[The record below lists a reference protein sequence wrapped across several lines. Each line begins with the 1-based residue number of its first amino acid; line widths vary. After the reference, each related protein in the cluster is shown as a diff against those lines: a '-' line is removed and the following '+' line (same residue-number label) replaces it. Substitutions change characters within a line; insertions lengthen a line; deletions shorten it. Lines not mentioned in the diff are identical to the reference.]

1 MKYKSKVFKL
11 LSVLTAVIL
20 FMTFNA
26 DFNSVFAENIRNNKI
41 IYGDINDDGS
51 IDCFDIVAL
60 RKILISQTSL
70 SEDKKEDLNGNNIVD
85 GNDLYLL
92 QLYVLGSINEF
103 PVEVANQINII
114 DRDIISNKQAEL
126 SITKEMQ
133 TLAETL
139 KTPVNIYNYLC
150 NNIKTEFY
158 INSRKGAI
166 GTFEMNG
173 GNDVDCA
180 SLLIAMLNQ
189 IGIKSV
195 YVNGTISLP
204 IETAKNL
211 TGAFNADS
219 ALKILKYWDSNA
231 ELNKENTQII
241 LKHTWVRSNINGKT
255 YDLDCSFKEYLY
267 QETFFDTLNSKY
279 NFDNINLSES
289 YINDTINEICNSQS
303 GNYAI
308 NDKKVVKTSIS
319 VLPEALPY
327 TYETA
332 NEYNFVDNTNSDTVT
347 FNLKGHKYTYKSA
360 ELYGKQISMQY
371 EVNDALTDEDAFLY
385 GASEGE
391 TIYDLMKDYSV
402 DGGLKSA
409 GDKYGDMQ
417 LVLRI
422 NGKKIAAGNP
432 AKITKKQT
440 TTVQIN
446 TMGNPIELTK
456 ECVVGATYSIVLDY
470 QNMSAYKMI
479 GDIENLQQLK
489 KDLNE
494 SNLFSTKYAGKLLEF
509 IGDTY
514 FSELD
519 ICCNML
525 SEQSDVFITR
535 NLGIVFVGYEPSITV
550 EPQNLGYS
558 VDKSG
563 NVAIDA
569 ISTTFNTISRN
580 SDSEMENKVQY
591 SIGMVSSQLESS
603 VIDQICDV
611 QSVSSTNIIRYSK
624 LNDINLC
631 MLSSLN
637 DNDITNLSINN
648 NAKEIIKDRLNK
660 GYIITVPEKDITINS
675 WTGSGYIV
683 YNPENSSAEYILSRD
698 TSSNGGCSSNSI
710 SLTSMIAIFFS
721 TEALLGSA
729 VFCANAL
736 TAISFAGI
744 IPFIGTTLIAAGAIA
759 LLLISFDIQAYTFD
773 LVYKAGNG
781 DAEASQQLKLNNYID
796 IAMASITTSAAIA
809 SRVCN
814 SFYKEA
820 RVIGKTEKY
829 GSSAV
834 EGAMKNSDDMADA
847 FRDASKLSESSNLKK
862 QHINISV
869 SFGEK
874 GTNNLIK
881 FINSDD
887 NIIAKINQTEYSD
900 EIVSFISKYGDYFTD
915 DIILYCKD
923 SLEFDDIVNF
933 NRFLNENSIN
943 NPNDIIRANRLH
955 LVGVTNENIKN
966 VINNGTKSSL
976 YIQKKVLKLTKFKYL
991 ANDENILNAS
1001 RNGYIDITNWRGQ
1014 LSYDI
1019 SLEGMNEGEWRA
1031 IDKYM
1036 RDENKVHRIAE
1047 STVLGEKSPDFI
1059 VNQELIEYK
1068 GMDSKSFDGF
1078 KSQADKYADDCV
1090 GDKSKHADKLIL
1102 DCTLNNLHFNSEQI
1116 NSLKKELAEKY
1127 PTLIIEIWE

>member
-1 MKYKSKVFKL
+1 MKYKLNFFKL
-11 LSVLTAVIL
+11 LSALTAVIL
-20 FMTFNA
+20 FMTFNTE
-26 DFNSVFAENIRNNKI
+26 FNSIFAESIRSNTTKI
-41 IYGDINDDGS
+41 IYGDINDDGL
-51 IDCFDIVAL
+51 IDCFDVVVL
-60 RKILISQTSL
+60 RKILTSQTSFQ
-70 SEDKKEDLNGNNIVD
+70 EDEKADLNGNGIVD

-103 PVEVANQINII
+103 PIEVAKQINSI

-126 SITKEMQ
+126 SITKEMKAL
-133 TLAETL
+133 TETL
-139 KTPVNIYNYLC
+139 KTPVNIYNYLR

-231 ELNKENTQII
+231 ELNKENTKII
-241 LKHTWVRSNINGKT
+241 LKHTWVRSDINGKT
-255 YDLDCSFKEYLY
+255 YDLDCSLKEYLY

-279 NFDNINLSES
+279 NFDNNNLSES

-319 VLPEALPY
+319 TLPEALPY

-332 NEYNFVDNTNSDTVT
+332 NEYNFIDNTNSDTVT
-347 FNLKGHKYTYKSA
+347 FNLKGEKYTYKSA

-371 EVNDALTDEDAFLY
+371 EVNDFLTDEDMFLY

-391 TIYDLMKDYSV
+391 TIYDLMKDYSM

-422 NGKKIAAGNP
+422 DGKKIAAGNP
-432 AKITKKQT
+432 AKITKRQT

-446 TMGNPIELTK
+446 TMGNNVELTK
-456 ECVVGATYSIVLDY
+456 ECIVGATYSIVLDY
-470 QNMSAYKMI
+470 QNMSAYKMVD
-479 GDIENLQQLK
+479 DIENMQQLK

-525 SEQSDVFITR
+525 SEQSNVFITR
-535 NLGIVFVGYEPSITV
+535 NLGIVFVGYEPSITA

-563 NVAIDA
+563 NVSIDV
-569 ISTTFNTISRN
+569 ISTTFDTVSRD
-580 SDSEMENKVQY
+580 SDAEMENKIQY

-603 VIDQICDV
+603 VIDQICDI

-624 LNDINLC
+624 LNDINIC

-637 DNDITNLSINN
+637 DDEINNLSINN
-648 NAKEIIKDRLNK
+648 NAKEIIKDKLNK
-660 GYIITVPEKDITINS
+660 GYIITVPENDITING

-744 IPFIGTTLIAAGAIA
+744 IPFIGTTLVAAGAIA

-773 LVYKAGNG
+773 LVYKAENG
-781 DAEASQQLKLNNYID
+781 DTEALQQLKLNNYID

-809 SRVCN
+809 SRACN

-820 RVIGKTEKY
+820 RVIEKTEKY

-847 FRDASKLSESSNLKK
+847 FRSAQKLEEQCINKKTISSALEFGDDGLKIIKNYGDDATELLIKAIDKKEAISELNNAIDYKA
-862 QHINISV
+862 
-869 SFGEK
+869 
-874 GTNNLIK
+874 TNNQIKGVTLRIYSSEYPNTTNFDVSKRIEHSNIGDFNNNNRLINGGHGQANIEELEK
-881 FINSDD
+881 R
-887 NIIAKINQTEYSD
+887 NIIYNIEHTYKNGVRVGNIPNHKTKAKQSGRNQAWFPKEWTA
-900 EIVSFISKYGDYFTD
+900 TD
-915 DIILYCKD
+915 I
-923 SLEFDDIVNF
+923 E
-933 NRFLNENSIN
+933 
-943 NPNDIIRANRLH
+943 AA
-955 LVGVTNENIKN
+955 G
-966 VINNGTKSSL
+966 
-976 YIQKKVLKLTKFKYL
+976 KKVLS
-991 ANDENILNAS
+991 DRSVVIAS
-1001 RNGYIDITNWRGQ
+1001 I
-1014 LSYDI
+1014 
-1019 SLEGMNEGEWRA
+1019 
-1031 IDKYM
+1031 
-1036 RDENKVHRIAE
+1036 
-1047 STVLGEKSPDFI
+1047 
-1059 VNQELIEYK
+1059 
-1068 GMDSKSFDGF
+1068 FDGKITSYTVF
-1078 KSQADKYADDCV
+1078 GEYNGVTV
-1090 GDKSKHADKLIL
+1090 GVITDINGEMTSKIGTIFPDNHQRGIEG
-1102 DCTLNNLHFNSEQI
+1102 F
-1116 NSLKKELAEKY
+1116 KKE
-1127 PTLIIEIWE
+1127 